1 MKTLL
6 FYDTCAL
13 LNELHHAFKT
23 DEKFYISE
31 YTLKELEHIKTSANK
46 DAETKF
52 RARRLLCLL
61 DENRDKYECCCFSKI
76 QMKKLVVSTLGNFE
90 ELYEENNDN
99 KIMLAAYVLQ
109 SQNECKEVI
118 FITND
123 IACGFI
129 AENIFNLKVK
139 FISDKD
145 ESEYCGYKEIQISDK
160 SDEELAKFYQN
171 LFDGNKYNLLE
182 NEYLFITDKNG
193 EVIDKYKYTKEGL
206 KQFKYRTFK
215 SKMFGT
221 VKPKDDYQQAAM
233 DCLATNKIA
242 MIRGNAGSGKS
253 YLSFAYLFEKL
264 ESGEIDKIVIFCN
277 TVATS
282 GAARLG
288 FYPGD
293 KNEKLLDS
301 QIGNLLASKL
311 GGMQEVERLI
321 FEEQIVLLPM
331 ADIRGYDTSGMHA
344 GIYISEAQNLDIE
357 LMKTALSRIGE
368 DSICILDGD
377 SNAQVDLSIYGGNN
391 NGLRRV
397 SEIFK
402 GEDIYGEVTL
412 KNVWRSRIAELAQKL

>member
-1 MKTLL
+1 MKI

-13 LNELHHAFKT
+13 LNELHHAFKA

-31 YTLKELEHIKTSANK
+31 CTLQELEHIKTSASK

-61 DENRDKYECCCFSKI
+61 DENRDKYIVYSFTKT
-76 QMKKLVVSTLGNFE
+76 QMKKIVYTTLTNFD

-99 KIMLAAYVLQ
+99 KIMIAAYILKLQ
-109 SQNECKEVI
+109 NPNEKVV

-129 AENIFNLKVK
+129 AEHTFGLEVS

-145 ESEYCGYKEIQISDK
+145 ESEYCGYKEIQLTDNN
-160 SDEELAKFYQN
+160 DEKIVEFYQT
-171 LFDGNKYNLLE
+171 LFEGNKYDLLE
-182 NEYLFITDKNG
+182 NEYLFVTDKNG
-193 EVIDKYKYTKEGL
+193 NVIDKYKYTKDGL
-206 KQFKYRTFK
+206 SAIKYRTFK

-221 VKPKDDYQQAAM
+221 IKPKDEYQLAAM

-253 YLSFAYLFEKL
+253 FLSFAFLFEKL
-264 ESGEIDKIVIFCN
+264 EAGEIDKIVIFCN

-321 FEEQIVLLPM
+321 FEEKIVLLPM

-344 GIYISEAQNLDIE
+344 GVYISEAQNLDIE